1 MSIAPNSVP
10 GYIVSLI
17 VGFIFGFAMNK
28 ARVMEPF
35 IIQDQMIMSRFVML
49 KLFLT
54 ASGTSKNDLKLS
66 FLGALSFALLYCFKA
81 TRSNV
86 LNAINNMGSLMNRG
100 YLPFIIGGLLLG
112 AGLDLAGTC
121 PGMIYVEVFFSI
133 ILYNIYRWVLLF
145 KIVFGHS

>member
-28 ARVMEPF
+28 ARVIEPF

-54 ASGTSKNDLKLS
+54 ASGTSKNDLTL
-66 FLGALSFALLYCFKA
+66 
-81 TRSNV
+81 
-86 LNAINNMGSLMNRG
+86 
-100 YLPFIIGGLLLG
+100 
-112 AGLDLAGTC
+112 
-121 PGMIYVEVFFSI
+121 
-133 ILYNIYRWVLLF
+133 
-145 KIVFGHS
+145 